1 MQHVDC
7 SGVQSTCAV
16 VLDSLCG
23 EEDGSL
29 CMHRAFWGRRYGNL
43 PGRVLGGTAQWGN
56 SFALNKLAILH

>member
-1 MQHVDC
+1 MQHVDR

-29 CMHRAFWGRRYGNL
+29 CMQRLFWGRRYGNL

-56 SFALNKLAILH
+56 IFALNILAFLH